1 MAEEKSKF
9 NMSQLILFRIDRM
22 QNLATSHYR
31 AGRLKDWYFEWKNI
45 KYQIIGKL
53 KDTEREELV
62 NMEKDIEQSDYK
74 KEFGLMEKYMIQ
86 IQDYIESK
94 EIGLASKGDE
104 TIFS

>member
-22 QNLATSHYR
+22 QNLAVSHYR

-53 KDTEREELV
+53 NDDERDNLTE
-62 NMEKDIEQSDYK
+62 MEKEIENSNYK
-74 KEFGLMEKYMIQ
+74 KEFALMEKYMIQ
-86 IQDYIESK
+86 IQDYIEKK